1 MAKVDSYLCPQCG
14 AEVPVGSKGCQ
25 ACSPRKVAQR
35 VSRKKRKQTRKKRSW
50 EQDSAYDGLD
60 LPDDDFDYD
69 DYVAR
74 EFGGKPH
81 RQVGIAWYWWLTAV
95 LLLVSFGYFAFLAF

>member
-1 MAKVDSYLCPQCG
+1 MG
-14 AEVPVGSKGCQ
+14 
-25 ACSPRKVAQR
+25 
-35 VSRKKRKQTRKKRSW
+35 RKKRKQAQKKRSW

-60 LPDDDFDYD
+60 LPDDDFDYE

-81 RQVGIAWYWWLTAV
+81 RRVGIAWYWWLTAL
-95 LLLVSFGYFAFLAF
+95 LLLVLLALTLF